1 MQGQKKHK
9 GAAPGWPAFPSPL
22 TLAGL
27 LDSLTVS
34 QWWSPEELAL
44 AQQPQLAWLVKWAS
58 TEVPYYQESAWVRP
72 ASQALAAVLAQ
83 EPARFPEVWRTLPL
97 LTKPELRRQGQAL
110 HARTVP
116 QSDKPLKP
124 VLTSGSTGIPVEVRS
139 TSTTRQIWNALTL
152 REHLWSRRDFTKR
165 MGAIRYISQEKR
177 GGEGTVRSGWGAPV
191 ALRYRSG
198 PSSFMH
204 IGNSMETL
212 ADWLLRFDPH
222 YLLAYPSIL
231 EPLMDAM
238 ATRGG
243 APPSLEEIRLISE
256 PLDPGVEARLRGEW
270 QVRSTDIYSANE
282 VGYLAFRCREQGRL
296 HLQSEAV
303 LVEILDEAG
312 QACAP
317 GESGRVVI
325 TALHNLATPLLRYEL
340 GDYATVGERCPC
352 GRGLPVLGRVQGRVR
367 NLVRTPDGR
376 YFWPSQLMGIRSVTA
391 IIQAQFVQTALDTVE
406 VRVVCSRAL
415 SPADIAEAVAKTHR
429 ALGYPFE
436 VVVVPVESIPRGPTG
451 KFEEFLSLLGND

>member
-9 GAAPGWPAFPSPL
+9 GAAPGWPGFPSTL

-27 LDSLTVS
+27 LDGLTVS

-58 TEVPYYQESAWVRP
+58 TEVPHYQESAWARP
-72 ASQALAAVLAQ
+72 ASQALAQVLAR
-83 EPARFPEVWRTLPL
+83 EPARFAEVWRTLPL
-97 LTKPELRRQGQAL
+97 LTKPELRTQGNAL

-116 QSDKPLKP
+116 TGEKPLGSIR
-124 VLTSGSTGIPVEVRS
+124 TSGSTGIPVEVRS
-139 TSTTRQIWNALTL
+139 TSTTRQLWDAITI
-152 REHLWSRRDFTKR
+152 REHLWSRRDFTRR
-165 MGAIRYISQEKR
+165 MGAIRYINHKKR
-177 GGEGTVRSGWGAPV
+177 VAQGTVHSGWGSPV

-198 PSSFMH
+198 PASFMH
-204 IGNSMETL
+204 IGSSIEAL
-212 ADWLLRFDPH
+212 ADWLLRFDPS

-231 EPLMDAM
+231 EPLMDAV
-238 ATRGG
+238 AARGG
-243 APPSLEEIRLISE
+243 PPPSLEEIRLISE
-256 PLDPGVEARLRGEW
+256 PLDPGVEARLQTEW
-270 QVRSTDIYSANE
+270 RVRSTDLYSANE
-282 VGYLAFRCREQGRL
+282 VGYIAFRCREQGRL
-296 HLQSEAV
+296 HLQSETL

-312 QACAP
+312 RPCAT
-317 GESGRVVI
+317 GETGRVVV

-376 YFWPSQLMGIRSVTA
+376 HYWPNELMGIRSVAA

-415 SPADIAEAVAKTHR
+415 SATDIAEAVAKTR
-429 ALGYPFE
+429 RSLGYPFE
-436 VVVVPVESIPRGPTG
+436 VLVVPVDSIPRGPTG
-451 KFEEFLSLLGND
+451 KFEEFLSLLGSD